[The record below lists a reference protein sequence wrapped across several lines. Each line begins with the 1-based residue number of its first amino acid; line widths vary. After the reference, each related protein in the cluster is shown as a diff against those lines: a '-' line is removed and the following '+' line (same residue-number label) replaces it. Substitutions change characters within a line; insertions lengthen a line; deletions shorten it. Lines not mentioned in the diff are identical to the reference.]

1 MSMRSICAQLFLVV
15 LVAALFALP
24 RPAQAHQGHAHAMH
38 AQGGHAHAPVR
49 TADAGQVQQDLADP
63 HAEQSL
69 TAASFGA
76 PLQTHGIP
84 CADPGCC
91 AHGSCVACCSMV
103 APQPPLILPPA
114 MHSEVDELADASRA
128 GIDGPSLRRPPKSFA

>member
-1 MSMRSICAQLFLVV
+1 MSMRSICAQLLFVV

-24 RPAQAHQGHAHAMH
+24 RTAQAHQGHAHAMH
-38 AQGGHAHAPVR
+38 AHASHAHAP
-49 TADAGQVQQDLADP
+49 AQAAEKVQQDLAES

-69 TAASFGA
+69 TAASFSV
-76 PLQTHGIP
+76 PVQTHDVP

-91 AHGSCVACCSMV
+91 AHGPCTSCCSMV
-103 APQPPLILPPA
+103 APILPLILPPA
-114 MHSEVDELADASRA
+114 LHVEIDELATTSRS